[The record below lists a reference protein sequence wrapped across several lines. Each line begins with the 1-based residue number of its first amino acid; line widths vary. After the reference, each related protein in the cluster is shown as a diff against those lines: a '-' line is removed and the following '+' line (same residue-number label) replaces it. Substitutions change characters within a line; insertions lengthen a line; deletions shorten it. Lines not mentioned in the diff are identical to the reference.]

1 MGIASKSCVGGE
13 RGWGERDAMEDEV
26 LYGRESVCVC
36 VSLCVCEWVSERERG
51 REGRSPCLHL
61 LCAHF
66 LFTPLYFLSS
76 CIFLCLILWSPEKG
90 SFVQPTHLCLIF
102 LTADFLPHHSLY
114 HLLGLYWQMLVFI
127 NIDDVWGKW
136 RTKFCCSS
144 CSWAVFLDVVTMSG
158 VDAEPNSAVHHVYQQ
173 RS

>member
-1 MGIASKSCVGGE
+1 MGIASESCVGGE

-26 LYGRESVCVC
+26 LYGWEMGGRVCVC
-36 VSLCVCEWVSERERG
+36 VSLCVCEWVRERQG
-51 REGRSPCLHL
+51 GEKSVSPSS
-61 LCAHF
+61 LCA
-66 LFTPLYFLSS
+66 LFIYPTLLSLLLYFSVFDFMKSRERL
-76 CIFLCLILWSPEKG
+76 FRPAY
-90 SFVQPTHLCLIF
+90 HLCLIF

-114 HLLGLYWQMLVFI
+114 HLLGLYWQMLVFV

-173 RS
+173 CS